1 MNLLSHSI
9 TGYFIRQKIK
19 RALVDIYPLYIVG
32 NVQMSISYLLYL
44 LVHNFV
50 LQLKIKVYIHISI
63 IVSKKGIKIWGQF
76 FDY

>member
-32 NVQMSISYLLYL
+32 NVQMSISYLLCVQ

-50 LQLKIKVYIHISI
+50 LQLKIKVYIHNS
-63 IVSKKGIKIWGQF
+63 IKICGQF
-76 FDY
+76 FDD